1 MLPDRLLRTIGSA
14 TLLMGAFAIGWALHH
29 AFVVGDIT
37 ITSPASVFAIV
48 GGLGLVAV
56 GWYLEKQFDP
66 VEYVLRRQR
75 PNQTGDEE
83 EPISPLTDP
92 GLEDRDEDG

>member
-1 MLPDRLLRTIGSA
+1 MLPDRLLRTVGSA

-48 GGLGLVAV
+48 GGLLLVAV

-66 VEYVLRRQR
+66 LEYVLRRQR
-75 PNQTGDEE
+75 PEGVSEDEE
-83 EPISPLTDP
+83 PVSPLNDP
-92 GLEDRDEDG
+92 GIDDGDGEK